1 MQKLTYLAISLFLAL
16 SVTAYAQTGEKG
28 SDMMTGQGS
37 QHQMTDNTMMDH
49 GKEMMQHPQG
59 GMGDMNRM
67 EEKEMHQKMS
77 PCMGKMQD
85 MMQNM
90 NKMMEKD
97 MKSEDRAKMA
107 DIMKDMSKHMMDMSV
122 MMKNGQC
129 TIEQMEKL
137 DKGVSDTEQGFREL
151 EDYL

>member
-1 MQKLTYLAISLFLAL
+1 MQKLSYLAISLFLAL
-16 SVTAYAQTGEKG
+16 SVTAYAQSGEKG

-59 GMGDMNRM
+59 GMGDMNMM
-67 EEKEMHQKMS
+67 EGKEMHQKMS
-77 PCMGKMQD
+77 PCMNRMQN

-90 NKMMEKD
+90 DKMMRKD

-107 DIMKDMSKHMMDMSV
+107 DIMKNMSRHMMDMSV
-122 MMKNGQC
+122 MMKKGHC
-129 TIEQMEKL
+129 TMDEMNKINK
-137 DKGVSDTEQGFREL
+137 DISDTEKSFEEL
-151 EDYL
+151 DNYL